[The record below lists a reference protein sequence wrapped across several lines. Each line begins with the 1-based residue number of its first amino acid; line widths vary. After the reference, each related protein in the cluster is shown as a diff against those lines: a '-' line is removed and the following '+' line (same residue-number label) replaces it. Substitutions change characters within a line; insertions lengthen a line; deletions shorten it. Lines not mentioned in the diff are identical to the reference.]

1 MLWLHLARSGKH
13 YGKHSAEELY
23 EICQNW
29 PIKQVNTA
37 RWENEDDRHLE
48 DLLPQTLEEAE
59 VLYAEFKEG
68 DFAGGGDAEGDA
80 FQHGAEAA
88 KAAFANVTGISKEI
102 QDLVL
107 LAAQGAAE
115 KAFNLQAS
123 VTGKAAGANPSTS
136 AVALAR
142 QHGAEALGPDMCIVS
157 KQLLA
162 GIVDAMERAREQF
175 ESAKHF
181 FDGGKQHFSREV
193 GRFDDALKYLR
204 MAQKRAEGDESERGG
219 RSRAS
224 GSTDRGPIG
233 ARGQSVVVYRTAY
246 QPARTPPRHQ
256 ARGGPERPRSRSRG
270 RSGRQY

>member
-102 QDLVL
+102 QELVL
-107 LAAQGAAE
+107 IAAREAAE
-115 KAFNLQAS
+115 KAFSLQAS
-123 VTGKAAGANPSTS
+123 VQGKAAGANPSTS

-142 QHGAEALGPDMCIVS
+142 QHGAEALGPDMCIVL

-181 FDGGKQHFSREV
+181 FDGGKNHFSREV

-204 MAQKRAEGDESERGG
+204 YAQKRAEGRTNESERGG
-219 RSRAS
+219 YSRAS

-233 ARGQSVVVYRTAY
+233 AQSVVPYRAAY
-246 QPARTPPRHQ
+246 QPARTPPRGRTQ
-256 ARGGPERPRSRSRG
+256 QPRSRSRG
-270 RSGRQY
+270 RGGRQY